1 MGDAQT
7 RVMFD
12 FSGDREVQYVI
23 GLPEVG
29 DFVTHRGELWVV
41 RRIEEDQ
48 GGGPVV
54 TFQLPASQRT

>member
-7 RVMFD
+7 RVTFD
-12 FSGDREVQYVI
+12 FSGDREVKYVV

-41 RRIEEDQ
+41 RWIGEDD
-48 GGGPVV
+48 GGPVV
-54 TFQLPASQRT
+54 TCRLSASQRV

>member
-41 RRIEEDQ
+41 RRIDEDR
-48 GGGPVV
+48 GGPVV
-54 TFQLPASQRT
+54 TCQLPASQRT